1 MVRPPPDR
9 AESGAPGP
17 RIPQYVATALL
28 GFVLTAAGGAFMVAR
43 NIDATVVEHA
53 ARLRAVEQ
61 RVAELCEALQCRT
74 NTAHPLCV
82 RLRLIEKTV
91 TNQHPS
97 SDNNFLD

>member
-9 AESGAPGP
+9 ESGAPGP

-28 GFVLTAAGGAFMVAR
+28 GFVLTAAGGAFMVTR
-43 NIDATVVEHA
+43 NMESSIMEHA
-53 ARLRAVEQ
+53 SRLRAVEQ

-74 NTAHPLCV
+74 NTSHPVCV

>member
-1 MVRPPPDR
+1 MVRPQPDR

-43 NIDATVVEHA
+43 NIDATVMEHA

-74 NTAHPLCV
+74 NTSHPVCV